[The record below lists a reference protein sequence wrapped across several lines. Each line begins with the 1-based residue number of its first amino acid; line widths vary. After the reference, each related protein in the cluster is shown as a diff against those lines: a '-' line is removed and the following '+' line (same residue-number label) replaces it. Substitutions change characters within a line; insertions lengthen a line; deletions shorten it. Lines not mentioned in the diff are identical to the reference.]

1 MSSLRWSTIA
11 RGVIEG
17 GQRSRWVH
25 MGGGQGSPAV
35 HWDAVNDRKGCI
47 EFEFD
52 SISQPFWLK
61 TPSLI

>member
-17 GQRSRWVH
+17 GQRSPWVH

-52 SISQPFWLK
+52 
-61 TPSLI
+61 